1 MDFKT
6 VELKMS
12 AEVSANMEERGVREE
27 DVREVLEYAESTG
40 RKLYTEG
47 ENRFLARKRIG
58 NYSAYVEYILDG
70 GGVEIMD
77 VYSHMVKLAADAE

>member
-6 VELKMS
+6 AELKMS
-12 AEVSANMEERGVREE
+12 SEVQAAMEERGVREE

-40 RKLYTEG
+40 KKLYAEG

-58 NYSAYVEYILDG
+58 NYSAYVEYILGDG
-70 GGVEIMD
+70 SVEIAD
-77 VYSHMVKLAADAE
+77 VYSHMVKLGADAE

>member
-6 VELKMS
+6 AELK
-12 AEVSANMEERGVREE
+12 MEERGVREE

-40 RKLYTEG
+40 KKLYVEG

-58 NYSAYVEYILDG
+58 SYSAYVEYILGDG
-70 GGVEIMD
+70 SVETTD
-77 VYSHMVKLAADAE
+77 VYSHMVKLTADAE